1 MSTANKL
8 LVVFAVGL
16 SAAAFASQ
24 VSAQGNMAA
33 RDAAISKCVK
43 QAHTQYPRDSIS
55 NQQSRADV
63 YKSCMF
69 SAGQNP

>member
-24 VSAQGNMAA
+24 VSAQDSKA

-43 QAHTQYPRDSIS
+43 QAQTQYPDDSIS
-55 NQQSRADV
+55 NQQSRSDV
-63 YKSCMF
+63 YKACMAT
-69 SAGQNP
+69 AGFAP

>member
-1 MSTANKL
+1 MRYANKALAL
-8 LVVFAVGL
+8 LVAL
-16 SAAAFASQ
+16 SVAALTSS
-24 VSAQGNMAA
+24 VMAQGSMAA

-43 QAHTQYPRDSIS
+43 QAHTQYPRNSIS
-55 NQQSRADV
+55 DQQSRADV

>member
-8 LVVFAVGL
+8 LVVFALAL

-24 VSAQGNMAA
+24 VSAQDSKA

-43 QAHTQYPRDSIS
+43 QAQTQYPDDTTS
-55 NQQSRADV
+55 NQTSRSDV
-63 YKSCMF
+63 YKACMAT
-69 SAGQNP
+69 AGYNP